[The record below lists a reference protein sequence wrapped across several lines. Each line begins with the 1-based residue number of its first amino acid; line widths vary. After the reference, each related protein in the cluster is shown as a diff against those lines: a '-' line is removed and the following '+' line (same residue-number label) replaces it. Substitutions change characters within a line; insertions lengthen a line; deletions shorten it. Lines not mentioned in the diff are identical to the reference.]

1 MMHRKQSV
9 FHTLVS
15 HLSVATWNI
24 QGLQSNLSDKL
35 RDRRFLAEINK
46 HHIIGLTETHCSP
59 DDSVKVPGYH
69 TYMICREKSRQ
80 KAHGG
85 IAFMIKD
92 ELQSGVILCD
102 ESAHA

>member
-15 HLSVATWNI
+15 HLLVATWKI
-24 QGLQSNLSDKL
+24 QRLPSNLSDKL
-35 RDRRFLAEINK
+35 RDRRFLAEINE
-46 HHIIGLTETHCSP
+46 HHIIGLAATHCSP
-59 DDSVKVPGYH
+59 AESAKVPGYH
-69 TYMICREKSRQ
+69 TYVICREKSRQ